1 MHILTM
7 DDLTNDDM
15 FDLLHTAEGYRLQ
28 QQQLIKPYYTANLF
42 FENSTRTKSSFEM
55 AERKL
60 GMNIISFDAQT
71 ASIQKGETLYD
82 TVKTLEAIGVDVVVI
97 RHGEDRYFDQLDGH
111 VKLSIINGGDGMGHH
126 PSQCLLDLL
135 TIYQEYQSFNG
146 LTVTI
151 VGDIQHSRVARS
163 NAIAL
168 KRLGATVQ
176 FAGPKEWMDQD
187 LQQIGHHIDLDKAV
201 ETSDVLMMLRV
212 QRERHASGMTF
223 SKQEYHHLYG
233 LTSEREK
240 KMRAHSIIMHPAPV
254 NRGVEIADELVECER
269 SRIFKQMENGVY
281 VRMAMLQF
289 VLQKREAKK
298 HEFVN

>member
-7 DDLTNDDM
+7 DDLTNDEM
-15 FDLLHTAEGYRLQ
+15 LHIIHTAEYVRTQ
-28 QQQLIKPYYTANLF
+28 QNELKTTYYAANLF

-60 GMNIISFDAQT
+60 GMNVISFDAQT

-82 TVKTLEAIGVDVVVI
+82 TVKTLEAIGVDVAVI
-97 RHGEDRYFDQLDGH
+97 RHGEDRYFDQLEGR

-135 TIYQEYQSFNG
+135 TIYQEYGSFLG

-151 VGDIQHSRVARS
+151 VGDIHHSRVARS

-168 KRLGATVQ
+168 KRLGANVQ
-176 FAGPKEWMDQD
+176 FAGPKEWMDKELIEKTD
-187 LQQIGHHIDLDKAV
+187 YVDFDEAV

-212 QRERHASGMTF
+212 QHERHSFGMSF
-223 SKQEYHHLYG
+223 SKEEYHKQFG

-240 KMRAHSIIMHPAPV
+240 KMKLKSIIMHPAPV
-254 NRGVEIADELVECER
+254 NRGVEIADEMVECDR
-269 SRIFKQMENGVY
+269 SRIFKQMSNGVY

-289 VLQKREAKK
+289 VLQQREEMK